1 MTMCGLPLFPPKP
14 KHKSTPR
21 IRRTFRLAG
30 RSETPLVVRSTMTW
44 FPASSQATP
53 AERADP
59 CLKERGEP
67 Q

>member
-1 MTMCGLPLFPPKP
+1 MCGLPLFPPKP

-21 IRRTFRLAG
+21 IRCTLRVAS
-30 RSETPLVVRSTMTW
+30 RSETPLVVSSTLTE